1 MQVLKITVKTAEGLH
16 ARPAT
21 LFCSL
26 AGSFSSD
33 IQIKNL
39 NRDSEFVN
47 AKSIL
52 KVLTLGVSKGHEI
65 EVQAE
70 GEDEESAIEAIKA
83 LVETN
88 FPKD

>member
-1 MQVLKITVKTAEGLH
+1 MQVLKITVKTTEGLH